1 MIQNFRDIH
10 DIHVGDAKSL
20 TYTSTVINLSL
31 RRGVKSDETNINY
44 K

>member
-1 MIQNFRDIH
+1 MIQNFR

-20 TYTSTVINLSL
+20 TYMYTSTVINLSL
-31 RRGVKSDETNINY
+31 RRGVKSDETNTNY

>member
-1 MIQNFRDIH
+1 MIQNFR

-20 TYTSTVINLSL
+20 TYTSTVINLFL
-31 RRGVKSDETNINY
+31 RRGVKSDETNTNY